1 MSSPQPQETG
11 GFDPSATSRGSLPLK
26 SQNFE
31 AYQYTHLKEELHE
44 IRLLTLL
51 PGTFSSDIR
60 LWLDITPLT
69 ADYVPEFEA
78 VSYAWGSA
86 CDPVNIFVG
95 KIGRKTL
102 PVTQNLAEALQY
114 FRYKDKPRTLW
125 IDAICVN
132 QQNLKE
138 RSQQVKRMA
147 DVYSKAA
154 RVVVWLGPESDDS
167 SLAMDCF
174 DKIASKV
181 KVDWTTL
188 SMSAITHEVHW
199 ADTVT
204 QSPLEPHEMLAINH
218 LIYRSWFER
227 LWIWQEV
234 ILASEHTQVMCGSRK
249 TLWNSLRATAFWLY
263 VKNRPWFPEDPQFI
277 PRIQQLLNLCAGK
290 KGLRSEDLIHQSRN
304 CNCTDPRD
312 RIYALLSLLQ
322 KSDSIR
328 IEPDYTKNVYEVY
341 QDAVASIIDSSRHLQ
356 VLTTVELHEDLE
368 RVPSWVPNVSTFKC
382 NNTVSSNERLIDRN
396 FDSYRNLF

>member
-11 GFDPSATSRGSLPLK
+11 GSDPSATSRAPLPLK
-26 SQNFE
+26 SQDFE

-51 PGTFSSDIR
+51 PGTVSSDIR
-60 LWLDITPLT
+60 LCLDITPLT
-69 ADYVPEFEA
+69 ADNVPEFEA

-95 KIGRKTL
+95 KIGWKTL

-154 RVVVWLGPESDDS
+154 RVAVWLGSESDDS
-167 SLAMDCF
+167 SLAMDCI

-181 KVDWTTL
+181 KVDWATL

-199 ADTVT
+199 GDMVT
-204 QSPLEPHEMLAINH
+204 PIPLEELDMLAINH

-234 ILASEHTQVMCGSRK
+234 ILASEHTQVMCGTRT
-249 TLWNSLRATAFWLY
+249 TLWNSLRATVFWLY
-263 VKNRPWFPEDPQFI
+263 VKKRLWFSEAPQFSL
-277 PRIQQLLNLCAGK
+277 RIQQLFDLCAGK
-290 KGLRSEDLIHQSRN
+290 KDLSSEILIHKSRN
-304 CNCTDPRD
+304 CSCTDPRD
-312 RIYALLSLLQ
+312 KIYALVSLLH
-322 KSDSIR
+322 KSESIG

-341 QDAVASIIDSSRHLQ
+341 QDAVSSIISSSRHLY

-368 RVPSWVPNVSTFKC
+368 RVPSWVPNVSTFKYYK
-382 NNTVSSNERLIDRN
+382 TASLNERLIV
-396 FDSYRNLF
+396 